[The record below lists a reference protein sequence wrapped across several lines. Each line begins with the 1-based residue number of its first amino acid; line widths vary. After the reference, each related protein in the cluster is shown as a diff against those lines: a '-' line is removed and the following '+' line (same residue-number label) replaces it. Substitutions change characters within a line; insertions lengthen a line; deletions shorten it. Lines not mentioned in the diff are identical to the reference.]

1 VVRKPNCVSQDHS
14 ASGHAQ
20 RYAQLVRDP
29 SLLVRGRQVTVSP
42 EEITLLNGIAGP
54 ADWELQLIDS
64 IWQVLLQCRG
74 PRNAY
79 EIARARKRNALPNW
93 ARI

>member
-1 VVRKPNCVSQDHS
+1 MTGRTKRNWESKPPHEDCTVVRKQNCVSQDHS

-29 SLLVRGRQVTVSP
+29 SLLVRGRQVTVSLK
-42 EEITLLNGIAGP
+42 EITLPSGISGP

-64 IWQVLLQCRG
+64 I
-74 PRNAY
+74 
-79 EIARARKRNALPNW
+79 
-93 ARI
+93 